1 MLICGQKTI
10 LSLMLETKVKIIN
23 QLGLHARAAA
33 QLVRLAG
40 KFQSKILLIRED
52 NAIMADAKSILSVLT
67 LAAAKGT
74 ELKLSVEGNDEEEAL
89 NAINDLILNGFGEL
103 K

>member
-1 MLICGQKTI
+1 MIE
-10 LSLMLETKVKIIN
+10 SEMKIVN

-40 KFQSKILLIRED
+40 SFQSEINLERTD
-52 NAIMADAKSILSVLT
+52 NIAKANAKSILSVLN

-74 ELKLSVEGNDEEEAL
+74 KLKLIVKGDDEEKASR
-89 NAINDLILNGFGEL
+89 AVTDLFTGGFGEL
-103 K
+103 

>member
-1 MLICGQKTI
+1 
-10 LSLMLETKVKIIN
+10 MLESKVIIHN

-40 KFQSKILLIRED
+40 SFKSRIMLERID
-52 NAIMADAKSILSVLT
+52 NAVVSDAKSILSVLT

-74 ELKLSVEGNDEEEAL
+74 ELELKIDGEDEQKALRAIEE
-89 NAINDLILNGFGEL
+89 IFSNGFGEL
-103 K
+103 